1 MSNMQNGLHLKRQLI
16 FLGIFTSVLPLS
28 HAGVTNTG
36 KSNLAAWANQQN
48 ESDIQRINAN
58 NRIIRNTNIPSV
70 PIESP
75 VSKPVNISAA
85 SSVYD
90 NQNATYRPSY
100 STRVM
105 YQKTVAQQAVT
116 RTTQATVNDRTDEVS
131 NPVLSHNA
139 EGTPTANTIPQTVE
153 HSPGSYNWV
162 NSYLNVKRNS
172 YQPQSN
178 AQNAS
183 PIRNITY
190 SPQTYS
196 SSVNG
201 SWLAYGQTTS
211 APPRLGN
218 GQFYAHGPATIAC
231 VVEAAGRQNVPPA
244 LLLGIASKELGHNGQ
259 VVRNTNDSRDNGH
272 FQINDIHFRRG
283 EMLQSIRLED
293 ARDRGCYNAELAAWL
308 LNKQLQ
314 RTDRSQDIFVRA
326 AGYHSWTPS
335 VNAVYKP
342 DLIKY
347 TYQWYQW
354 LNSRS
359 AQPIAT
365 APLTTSNY

>member
-1 MSNMQNGLHLKRQLI
+1 MQNGLRLKRQLI
-16 FLGIFTSVLPLS
+16 FLGFFATVVP
-28 HAGVTNTG
+28 HTNAGVANTG
-36 KSNLAAWANQQN
+36 KNNLAAWANQQN

-58 NRIIRNTNIPSV
+58 SRVNRATYPSAM

-75 VSKPVNISAA
+75 VSNPVKVSAV

-90 NQNATYRPSY
+90 NQIATYRPSY

-105 YQKTVAQQAVT
+105 YPKTSAQQAVT
-116 RTTQATVNDRTDEVS
+116 RTTQAAFINRS
-131 NPVLSHNA
+131 NEASNAVLTQNTI
-139 EGTPTANTIPQTVE
+139 GTPTGNIPSQTVE
-153 HSPGSYNWV
+153 QPTGSYNWV
-162 NSYLNVKRNS
+162 NNYLNVKRNS
-172 YQPQSN
+172 YQPQN
-178 AQNAS
+178 NVPNTS
-183 PIRNITY
+183 PIRNVSY
-190 SPQTYS
+190 SPQAYS
-196 SSVNG
+196 STVNG
-201 SWLAYGQTTS
+201 SWLVYGQTTS

-259 VVRNTNDSRDNGH
+259 VVRNTNESRDNGH

-347 TYQWYQW
+347 TFQWYQW
-354 LNSRS
+354 LNSR
-359 AQPIAT
+359 
-365 APLTTSNY
+365 APKPTTTEELTTPNY